1 MFSILIKLTSIVI
14 NKYLLLLNK
23 GIQYIMN
30 ASEEISIDDDRNRT
44 KNKTAETRM
53 IQLIRE

>member
-23 GIQYIMN
+23 GIYYIMN